1 MIMRIVGVI
10 PARYKS
16 SRFPGKSL
24 ADICG
29 KPMIWWVY
37 QQAVKVNDLNNVY
50 VATDDERIEQ
60 ACKSYNIP
68 VIMTSDKH
76 PTGTDRVVEV
86 SEKVIAD
93 LYVVIMGDE
102 PLISP
107 DNICAMINGMKNAPQ
122 YSAGMLCTKFKNG
135 VDLINNSTIKL
146 AINDNSELVYMSRV
160 PIPFPKAELDYCH
173 YKNVGVYSFTKE
185 GLDFFKN
192 TNRGRLEKIEDMEM
206 LRMLENHKLVKVVEV
221 ETESMSVD
229 TYKDLERIRYV
240 AKKYI
245 NDNAQLL
252 IPTTGGVHTNPAYS
266 QYAQMLHT
274 CQGGIAA

>member
-1 MIMRIVGVI
+1 M
-10 PARYKS
+10 
-16 SRFPGKSL
+16 
-24 ADICG
+24 
-29 KPMIWWVY
+29 
-37 QQAVKVNDLNNVY
+37 KVRDLDDVY
-50 VATDDERIEQ
+50 VATDDERIKQVCENF
-60 ACKSYNIP
+60 NIP
-68 VIMTSDKH
+68 LIMTSENH

-93 LYVVIMGDE
+93 LYVVVMGDE
-102 PLISP
+102 PLILP
-107 DNICAMINGMKNAPQ
+107 DNIRAMINGMKNAPQ

-146 AINDNSELVYMSRV
+146 AVNDNSELVYMSRL

-206 LRMLENHKLVKVVEV
+206 LRMLENHRLVKVVEV

-229 TYKDLERIRYV
+229 TYKDLERIRL
-240 AKKYI
+240 AAEKYI
-245 NDNAQLL
+245 GDNAQSSVS
-252 IPTTGGVHTNPAYS
+252 TTGGGILTEYLVSMHKLSYLYN
-266 QYAQMLHT
+266 
-274 CQGGIAA
+274 GGMAA